1 MQVEK
6 LAWPS
11 LTTNW
16 VLIYCKISRITLWAF
31 DLRLGRGVS
40 RNFQPRRVSLRLV
53 TPMRLSNYQA
63 IGLYRVVGLSIVQ
76 IPSLTMYR
84 LVNRSRAP
92 WDLVLSEARDHIEG
106 LPTYLVHGSHEK
118 LNNSLCIYL
127 HPKILL

>member
-16 VLIYCKISRITLWAF
+16 ALIYCKISRITLWAF

-40 RNFQPRRVSLRLV
+40 PNFQPRRVSLRLV

-84 LVNRSRAP
+84 LVNRSRAS

-118 LNNSLCIYL
+118 LNSLCIYL